1 LCINCWDSVFRTQF
15 QHFIL
20 RFPYFADITKRGLR
34 GWKTGWRQC
43 EDRVTLWISLLCHV
57 LLGKVSSWTAH
68 YWARTS
74 HLSLH
79 NIFLFLNQNWA
90 IFVSVDVQFGGLLM
104 FFQWQK

>member
-57 LLGKVSSWTAH
+57 LLGKVSSW
-68 YWARTS
+68 
-74 HLSLH
+74 
-79 NIFLFLNQNWA
+79 INQNWA